1 MVEALGSISDDLA
14 AFEKGF
20 LKSFTALL
28 VLLSCLMVSQW
39 QKLGLEL
46 DMLVS
51 LGRGFVQLTV
61 VGFVLNFIFNQTGL
75 SGIAWMFGAFCMMVT
90 VAGYTAGGRAKGVP
104 HGALI
109 AGISIFIGSSITMT
123 LIVLL
128 RVFPSTPQYIIP
140 MTGMMVGTTM
150 TATGVVLKRLRE
162 SIRQQLHLVES
173 GLALGA
179 TPRQSISRQIQ
190 SSLSIALAPILD
202 NAKTV
207 GIISLPGTMTGLI
220 MGGASPFEATQMQI
234 VVMFVSLGANT
245 FSTLIG
251 VFLAWPF
258 FFTSTGQ
265 IKMEL
270 FAVE

>member
-1 MVEALGSISDDLA
+1 
-14 AFEKGF
+14 
-20 LKSFTALL
+20 
-28 VLLSCLMVSQW
+28 
-39 QKLGLEL
+39 
-46 DMLVS
+46 
-51 LGRGFVQLTV
+51 
-61 VGFVLNFIFNQTGL
+61 
-75 SGIAWMFGAFCMMVT
+75 
-90 VAGYTAGGRAKGVP
+90 
-104 HGALI
+104 
-109 AGISIFIGSSITMT
+109 MT

-162 SIRQQLHLVES
+162 SIRQQLHLVRSPSETLLQVVQFLPLMLAYRSHQVES

-220 MGGASPFEATQMQI
+220 MGGASPFEATQMQ
-234 VVMFVSLGANT
+234 VRGTHAVHKSC
-245 FSTLIG
+245 
-251 VFLAWPF
+251 LAP
-258 FFTSTGQ
+258 
-265 IKMEL
+265 KR
-270 FAVE
+270 